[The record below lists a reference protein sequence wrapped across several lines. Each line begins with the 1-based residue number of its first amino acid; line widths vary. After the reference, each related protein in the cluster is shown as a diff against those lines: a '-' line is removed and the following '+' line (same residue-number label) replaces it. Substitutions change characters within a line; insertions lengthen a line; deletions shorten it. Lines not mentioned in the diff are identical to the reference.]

1 MIVIVKRIRI
11 MKLGILI
18 GDDLMI
24 GVLIMIMLNLNMRR
38 NLMVK

>member
-1 MIVIVKRIRI
+1 MIVIVKRTRI
-11 MKLGILI
+11 MKLGKLI

-38 NLMVK
+38 NLMLK